1 MAALPFAVVH
11 TIATARALRQ
21 RVSKAFT
28 PQHARLPE
36 ICDCHA
42 DAWIPG
48 RSRKRRL
55 TVLKRYGMDGPCCMQ
70 GRRIAW
76 FVAEGMA
83 CLVRDILR
91 NTTSESMQQLPA
103 AMPTARHG
111 EIVAAYEQLRID
123 LLETLTE
130 KLMHF
135 QHAPYAATGALYY
148 EYGGPLTRAHQ
159 FLKLCSGD
167 LGRSRRKT
175 LRRCRRLSTGHR
187 PLLAGSA
194 HAAERLSPSLA
205 HATRARADARRRT
218 AHRRDA
224 CSHTSRVSHHARIEE
239 AHIVA
244 GS

>member
-1 MAALPFAVVH
+1 LAALPFAVVH
-11 TIATARALRQ
+11 TIATARALQQ

-48 RSRKRRL
+48 RSRKWRL
-55 TVLKRYGMDGPCCMQ
+55 TVLKRYGVGGPCCMQ
-70 GRRIAW
+70 VRHTAW
-76 FVAEGMA
+76 LVAEGMA

-103 AMPTARHG
+103 AMPTARQG
-111 EIVAAYEQLRID
+111 EIVAAYAQLRID

-167 LGRSRRKT
+167 WDAAVARRFGVVGACQQGIDRFLLDRHMPLSACPHIWRT
-175 LRRCRRLSTGHR
+175 LHE
-187 PLLAGSA
+187 
-194 HAAERLSPSLA
+194 HALMPGAER
-205 HATRARADARRRT
+205 RT
-218 AHRRDA
+218 EE
-224 CSHTSRVSHHARIEE
+224 THARIHRVDLTML
-239 AHIVA
+239 A
-244 GS
+244 

>member
-1 MAALPFAVVH
+1 MAALPVAVVH
-11 TIATARALRQ
+11 TIATARALQQ
-21 RVSKAFT
+21 RVSKAFI

-83 CLVRDILR
+83 CLVRGILR
-91 NTTSESMQQLPA
+91 SATSESMQQLPA

-123 LLETLTE
+123 LLETLTD
-130 KLMHF
+130 KPMHF
-135 QHAPYAATGALYY
+135 QHAPYAATGARYY
-148 EYGGPLTRAHQ
+148 EYGGPLAGAHQ
-159 FLKLCSGD
+159 CLKLCSGD
-167 LGRSRRKT
+167 WDAAVARRFGVGGA
-175 LRRCRRLSTGHR
+175 RRQGIDRFLLDSHMPLSACPHHWR
-187 PLLAGSA
+187 ALLE
-194 HAAERLSPSLA
+194 HALMPGAERRIEE
-205 HATRARADARRRT
+205 T
-218 AHRRDA
+218 
-224 CSHTSRVSHHARIEE
+224 HARIHR
-239 AHIVA
+239 ADLA
-244 GS
+244 MLA